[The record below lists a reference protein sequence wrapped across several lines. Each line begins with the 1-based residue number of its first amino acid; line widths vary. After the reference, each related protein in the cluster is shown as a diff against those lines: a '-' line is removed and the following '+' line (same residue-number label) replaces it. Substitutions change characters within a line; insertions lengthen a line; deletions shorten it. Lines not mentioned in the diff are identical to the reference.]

1 MKLFGLLGFGIPALV
16 MLPLLQPKQMELHGL
31 KPGMLTREIIL
42 QAHAPIDTMMWG
54 GADGAS
60 ILHFHG
66 SIEKDSGE
74 FRISV
79 KGPKIEQILFV
90 SQSRDSA
97 RTRIAF
103 DKMHATLTK
112 LYGDAEQYHNIYHIW
127 TWEKPGQQMK
137 LSTMDKGLF
146 YSITLVE
153 RGNKLVPAPN
163 NEVPPK

>member
-1 MKLFGLLGFGIPALV
+1 MRLFGLLGFGIPALV
-16 MLPLLQPKQMELHGL
+16 LLPIMQQKEIELHGL
-31 KPGMLTREIIL
+31 KPGMLTREVIL
-42 QAHAPIDTMMWG
+42 QAHAPLDTMIWG
-54 GADGAS
+54 GAEGVS

-66 SIEKDSGE
+66 AIEKDTGE
-74 FRISV
+74 FRITV

-90 SQSRDSA
+90 SPTRDTA
-97 RTRIAF
+97 KTRIAY

-112 LYGDAEQYHNIYHIW
+112 LYGDAEQYHNTYHIW

-153 RGNKLVPAPN
+153 HGSKLVPSPD